1 MSRWLVGIGVLLGA
15 WLVNGWVSAQVAFES
30 VPNGVDITIGGKPL
44 AEYRFGDEETPRPFF
59 QHVHAPH
66 GQQVTRNRP
75 PVEGQDAT
83 DHATFHPGLWM
94 SFGDLSGNDYWRT
107 KERVEHEEFVI
118 PPQADGPHGWF
129 AVRNAYRSGAKTVCR
144 DVTRIDIY
152 QRPLGTLITWDATFE
167 PAEGELAFGDQEE
180 MGLGVRMAT
189 PLTVTEGGTIEN
201 SQGLR
206 NEPQVWGKSAIWC
219 AYGGKIG
226 ADQVGVLLMNDPDNF
241 RPAWFHAR
249 DYGVIVAN
257 AFGRQAFTKGPIS
270 QVEVPAGQTLRLRY
284 GVYIYSA
291 PTVDWPQMF
300 LDYMTLRPTSK

>member
-1 MSRWLVGIGVLLGA
+1 MSNRWLAAWVVLCIG
-15 WLVNGWVSAQVAFES
+15 LVKGQAPAQVAFQN
-30 VPNGVDITIGGKPL
+30 VPNGVDVTIDGKPF
-44 AEYRFGDEETPRPFF
+44 AEYRFGDDQTPRPFF
-59 QHVHAPH
+59 QHLHAPH

-75 PVEGQDAT
+75 PVEGKDAT

-107 KERVEHEEFVI
+107 KERVEHVEFVI
-118 PPQADGPHGWF
+118 PPQAEDSHGWF
-129 AVRNAYRSGAKTVCR
+129 SVRNAYRSGSRIVCHE
-144 DVTRIDIY
+144 VTRIDIY
-152 QRPLGTLITWDATFE
+152 QRPLGTLIAWDATFE
-167 PAEGELAFGDQEE
+167 PAEGELEFGDQEE

-206 NEPQVWGKSAIWC
+206 NESQVWGKTAIWC
-219 AYGGKIG
+219 AYGGQIG
-226 ADQVGVLLMNDPDNF
+226 KDRVGVLLMNDPDNF

-257 AFGRQAFTKGPIS
+257 AFGRQAFTKGPVS
-270 QVEVPAGQTLRLRY
+270 QVEVPPGQTLRLHY

-291 PTVDWPQMF
+291 PSVDWPQMF
-300 LDYMTLRPTSK
+300 FDYMTLRVPSK